1 MRQEIINGID
11 EILEINHNYE
21 FSKRTEITD
30 SPRHFSFK
38 FASENFTFSIW
49 SNYLAERMQEWNPS
63 PVSYTMVILSNKCT
77 VFEGRRT
84 LAGNLKIT
92 TDNISSL
99 MNSEE
104 IELLKLLKWFL
115 SNGW

>member
-1 MRQEIINGID
+1 
-11 EILEINHNYE
+11 
-21 FSKRTEITD
+21 
-30 SPRHFSFK
+30 
-38 FASENFTFSIW
+38 
-49 SNYLAERMQEWNPS
+49 
-63 PVSYTMVILSNKCT
+63 
-77 VFEGRRT
+77 
-84 LAGNLKIT
+84 AGNLKIT

>member
-1 MRQEIINGID
+1 MRQEIINKID
-11 EILEINHNYE
+11 EILEIP
-21 FSKRTEITD
+21 KTD
-30 SPRHFSFK
+30 FWGGVDDI
-38 FASENFTFSIW
+38 NFNLDIRP
-49 SNYLAERMQEWNPS
+49 NYLAKRLQEWNPS